1 VTGLALLMIGVCPA
15 SPAAGQTR
23 TPETE
28 LRSVEE
34 RLAAE
39 QATRED
45 LAAKREALAEE
56 LRRVRTQVIESAGAV
71 QDAEESLSALEDR
84 LASLHA
90 ERDRIA
96 NTLSMRDEQ
105 LARILTAI
113 QRLAWRP
120 TEALLVQPAPP
131 ADTVRGAILL
141 RAAIPQIEERARV
154 LARDLESLHG
164 LDAAITAQ
172 RAEIADKT
180 EALKVAHARLEA
192 LFDHKAALQRD
203 TLEREREADRRVARL
218 GREAADLRD
227 LVRRLEAEQFRRE
240 SLDALRRGM
249 EDRRQGLEAALRLQL
264 AEEEAK
270 AEVAQADSNAD
281 ADSGPGDSTTAVADA
296 DTKTDA
302 EPALVALP
310 EPEPVPARAFAS
322 GRGAMPMPARGRI
335 VSRYGEPDDN
345 GSANKGVTIQT
356 REQAQVVA
364 PFDGTVA
371 FAGPFRGYGLLL
383 IIEHTDGYHSLLS
396 GMSRLDA
403 RVGQSLRAGEPVG
416 VMGGGTP
423 ALYVELRRDGRP
435 INPLPWLAAGSDTG
449 KG

>member
-1 VTGLALLMIGVCPA
+1 V
-15 SPAAGQTR
+15 SGQTR

-45 LAAKREALAEE
+45 LAARREALADE
-56 LRRVRTQVIESAGAV
+56 LRRVRTQVIDSAGAV

-84 LASLHA
+84 LASLHV

-154 LARDLESLHG
+154 LARDLESLRG

-203 TLEREREADRRVARL
+203 TLEREREADLRVARL

-227 LVRRLEAEQFRRE
+227 LVRRLEAEQHRRE

-249 EDRRQGLEAALRLQL
+249 EDRRQGLEAALRAQL
-264 AEEEAK
+264 AQEEA
-270 AEVAQADSNAD
+270 AAVAVAQSDPDTDPEAEADSAPE
-281 ADSGPGDSTTAVADA
+281 DSAPPTAEA
-296 DTKTDA
+296 DTEQPLA
-302 EPALVALP
+302 APP

-335 VSRYGEPDDN
+335 VARYGEPDAN
-345 GSANKGVTIQT
+345 GSASKGVTIQT
-356 REQAQVVA
+356 REQAQVVT